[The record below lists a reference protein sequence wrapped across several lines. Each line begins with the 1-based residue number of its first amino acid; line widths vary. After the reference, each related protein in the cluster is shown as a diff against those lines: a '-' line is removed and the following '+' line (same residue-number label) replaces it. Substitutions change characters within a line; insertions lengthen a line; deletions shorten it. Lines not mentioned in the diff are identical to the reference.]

1 MSKAETGYL
10 SDMIDRCQRLE
21 GASSDGNMRTF
32 WHNAGMGFRLRK
44 ALKESRGNGC
54 KESKNKL

>member
-1 MSKAETGYL
+1 MSNAGTSYL

-21 GASSDGNMRTF
+21 EASADGNMRTF

-44 ALKESRGNGC
+44 VLKESRENGC